1 MISSLLNKKKTY
13 KDFKNKTFV
22 LTGYSNG
29 IGRQVYENLNSLG
42 SKIILIGR
50 KKIKNKEYFECDLS
64 DSIKLDLLCRSISKR
79 FNRIDGIVH
88 CAGTNNCVNISEIPL
103 NEWNKVFAVNLTS
116 AYVLSKNFKNNL
128 SKSNN
133 PSIVFVSSIAGHRK
147 SVVSGAHY
155 VSSKAGLIGLSKQL
169 SHEFGKNKIRVNCIS
184 PSQTATKMLKKS
196 MTKEQT
202 QKLIRSIPLGRLA
215 TTQDQS
221 NGILFLLSSLSNYIT
236 GSSVN
241 IDGGQI

>member
-1 MISSLLNKKKTY
+1 MTSSFLNKNQIS

-29 IGRQVYENLNSLG
+29 IGRQIYEDLNSLG

-50 KKIKNKEYFECDLS
+50 KKIKKKEIFNCDLS
-64 DSIKLDLLCRSISKR
+64 DSTKLDLLCSSISKR

-88 CAGTNNCVNISEIPL
+88 CAGMNNCVNVEDIPL
-103 NEWNKVFAVNLTS
+103 NEWNSIFAINLTT
-116 AYVLSKNFKNNL
+116 AYILSKNFKNNL
-128 SKSNN
+128 LKSNN
-133 PSIVFVSSIAGHRK
+133 ASIVFVSSIAGHRK

-155 VSSKAGLIGLSKQL
+155 VSSKAGLIGLAKQL
-169 SHEFGKNKIRVNCIS
+169 SQEFGKHKIRVNCIA
-184 PSQTATKMLKKS
+184 PSQTITKMLKKS

-202 QKLIRSIPLGRLA
+202 LKLIGSIPLGRLA
-215 TTQDQS
+215 STQDQS
-221 NGILFLLSSLSNYIT
+221 NGVLFLLSSLSNYIN
-236 GSSVN
+236 GSSLN